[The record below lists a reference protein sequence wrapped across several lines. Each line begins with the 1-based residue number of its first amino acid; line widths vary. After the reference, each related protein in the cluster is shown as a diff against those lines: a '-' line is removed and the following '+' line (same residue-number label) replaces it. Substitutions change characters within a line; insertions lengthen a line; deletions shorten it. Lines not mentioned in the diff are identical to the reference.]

1 VICSGVDKVAHY
13 DFLSHKYNR
22 THVVN
27 DDILPKIR
35 NELLTV
41 LYFIVKLKNMFNS
54 QLKKMI
60 TYIGIREV
68 KKRSVST
75 FTFSFSSN
83 FGHSH
88 IKSTYILL
96 ATIFHFI
103 LNSMIAL
110 YKQIITVGFLFTF
123 LKICFLTYHHF

>member
-1 VICSGVDKVAHY
+1 VDELLDKFETKWICSGVDKVAHY

-88 IKSTYILL
+88 IKINIHPTSY
-96 ATIFHFI
+96 HFSFYSKFYD
-103 LNSMIAL
+103 NSL
-110 YKQIITVGFLFTF
+110 
-123 LKICFLTYHHF
+123 

>member
-22 THVVN
+22 THVMN

-60 TYIGIREV
+60 THIGIREV

-75 FTFSFSSN
+75 FTFSFLSN

-88 IKSTYILL
+88 IKINIHPTSY
-96 ATIFHFI
+96 HFSFYSKFYD
-103 LNSMIAL
+103 NSL
-110 YKQIITVGFLFTF
+110 
-123 LKICFLTYHHF
+123 